1 MKAGLSPVK
10 IKEFKMSGIYLLK
23 STQVNYLLSAHSKGD
38 TRPKMSDDAD
48 PAVDM
53 AGISFRQGTWLVNDE
68 MSEGR
73 EVC

>member
-38 TRPKMSDDAD
+38 TRPKMADDAD

-53 AGISFRQGTWLVNDE
+53 AGISFR
-68 MSEGR
+68 
-73 EVC
+73 